1 MIFQLPNGKVINIS
15 IDDYLQ
21 LTDEDIQALVAL
33 NIGEFPTSYW
43 YKSCIETDGPVV
55 EMTDEEIILLSFED
69 QDELLPDLSKF
80 DINSIPDDGLDFT
93 YI

>member
-15 IDDYLQ
+15 IDEYLL

-43 YKSCIETDGPVV
+43 YRSCIETEGPVV
-55 EMTDEEIILLSFED
+55 DMTDEEIILLSFED
-69 QDELLPDLSKF
+69 QDEFLTDLSKF
-80 DINSIPDDGLDFT
+80 DINSIPDDGGDFT
-93 YI
+93 DI